1 MTVTDPRVLLLPT
14 CSRPLFS
21 EAFAAWDPPRSPSLR
36 SGAGVSHAAKAKKTC
51 GANAN
56 RFQKEHPGIG
66 YDELMSLNDESRQK
80 KEFWVSDIQD
90 GFLLFVIFLFKD
102 RNFPRASILEREF
115 HDLMT
120 HKAGLR

>member
-66 YDELMSLNDESRQK
+66 YDELMSLNDGVVRKRILGERYTGRIPSIRHFSFQRQ
-80 KEFWVSDIQD
+80 EFSSGFYPRKRVS
-90 GFLLFVIFLFKD
+90 
-102 RNFPRASILEREF
+102 
-115 HDLMT
+115 
-120 HKAGLR
+120 